1 MWKAPVLLWVLGSA
15 WLWVPALGAVIGGLE
30 DDIVT
35 PGAAGGMVT
44 PGVEDNIATTV
55 PTGEPSE
62 SAGPTQLV
70 PSAESTK
77 NTHIEDG
84 PTPGSSVHIHK
95 ESQSPTTPHMA
106 TSHSVDKKTSHPS
119 QDKVAEETQITNKS
133 DGLVIVILVGI
144 IAGVL
149 LTIGFI
155 GGTIIV
161 VMRKISGRFSP

>member
-119 QDKVAEETQITNKS
+119 QD
-133 DGLVIVILVGI
+133 GLVIVILVGI